1 MRPGLES
8 SMIEVTVVILFGLS
22 FDILLF
28 HFMRERN
35 VQLIPW
41 KALQEEP
48 SIPMKATLVTT
59 ISLIMSYVIWSML
72 MTAWYDGK

>member
-1 MRPGLES
+1 
-8 SMIEVTVVILFGLS
+8 
-22 FDILLF
+22 
-28 HFMRERN
+28 MRERN